1 MAERSVVR
9 AGVGIGAVVAVW
21 GIAWAMVIHTRFY
34 PAVSIAAAVDFVI
47 TGNLV
52 LWWAA
57 RGHVPRWVF
66 GATTAIGL
74 LFARAAIGRTA
85 GGGHLVLALGMAL
98 EGLLLVTLVVRV
110 RTARAGYRAAKRAGE
125 GALGALVAALE
136 AIRMPPRLAAI
147 VATEVHV
154 FVMAIAGWRRPRT
167 GAFTVHR
174 TNGWPLYAGVF
185 AFLILAEA
193 GAVHVAL
200 ASWVSPIAAWI
211 ATALSIYS
219 AIWFVGEA
227 HALRHGGVLVTPG
240 ELRLQLGIRARAR
253 IPRSAIVSIEPVTD
267 AGTALDLSIL
277 GANTLVRLN
286 QRVRIARLFGRVRET
301 DVIAL
306 SIDDLAG
313 FQLALAE
320 PLTIP

>member
-1 MAERSVVR
+1 M
-9 AGVGIGAVVAVW
+9 AVW
-21 GIAWAMVIHTRFY
+21 GIAWAMVVHTRFY
-34 PAVSIAAAVDFVI
+34 PAVSIAASVDFVI

-74 LFARAAIGRTA
+74 VLARAAIARTS
-85 GGGHLVLALGMAL
+85 GGGQAVLGVGIAL
-98 EGLLLVTLVVRV
+98 EGLLLVTLVVRA
-110 RTARAGYRAAKRAGE
+110 RTARAAYRAAKAANE
-125 GALGALVAALE
+125 GGFGALVAAFE
-136 AIRMPPRLAAI
+136 AIRMPRRLATI

-154 FVMAIAGWRRPRT
+154 FAMAIAGWRRPHT

-193 GAVHVAL
+193 GAVHVVL
-200 ASWVSPIAAWI
+200 ASWVSSVVAWV

-219 AIWFVGEA
+219 ALWFVGEA
-227 HALRHGGVLVTPG
+227 HALRHGGVIVTRD
-240 ELRLQLGIRARAR
+240 EVRLQLGIRARAR
-253 IPRSAIVSIEPVTD
+253 IPRAAIVAIESVTE

-286 QRVRIARLFGRVRET
+286 QRVRVTRLFGRVREA

-306 SIDDLAG
+306 SIDDLVG

-320 PLTIP
+320 PLTSP